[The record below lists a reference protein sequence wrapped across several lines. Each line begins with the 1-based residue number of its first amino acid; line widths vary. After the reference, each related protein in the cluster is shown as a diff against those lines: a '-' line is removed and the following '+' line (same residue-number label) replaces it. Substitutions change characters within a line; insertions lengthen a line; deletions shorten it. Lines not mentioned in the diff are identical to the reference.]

1 MPERP
6 RALLE
11 AADEDPRAARLPLL
25 RRLMEFVL
33 HHDETAYL
41 TRSRELAFLANTL
54 LAGSSVQSRPFT
66 PQEAS
71 DAAACI
77 CNLGL
82 ECWPAR
88 WPGATSQGASSPRE
102 LDTAMPPNA
111 FLVDHDLVTAF
122 EVGWS
127 VLYKDVSLFVA
138 DQLMSTV
145 ADLQCVDADTRG
157 GLRALRR
164 TLVKQREAGTP
175 WLARDATDVLAM
187 LDMTAWISVLGLL
200 DECPILPAA
209 LTAVLERRTTS
220 VSPTAFEFISTT
232 AQIGDI
238 RLFMR
243 TLPGVLSR

>member
-1 MPERP
+1 MPDRP

-11 AADEDPRAARLPLL
+11 AADEDPRAARIPLL
-25 RRLMEFVL
+25 RRLMAFVL

-88 WPGATSQGASSPRE
+88 WPGATSQAHRRHETRRG
-102 LDTAMPPNA
+102 PPPDA

-127 VLYKDVSLFVA
+127 VLYQDVSLFVA
-138 DQLMSTV
+138 DSSSRRWPIFDVSTP
-145 ADLQCVDADTRG
+145 
-157 GLRALRR
+157 
-164 TLVKQREAGTP
+164 TLATDSARCGARSLKQRKAGTP
-175 WLARDATDVLAM
+175 WLARDAADVLAM

-243 TLPGVLSR
+243 TLPGVLSG